1 MIVGA
6 GLVLLTWALAAIL
19 VTLLGLWPATLGA
32 RDRGDALRRSLWW
45 GLSIAVVVVLALSL
59 IIPLGSPVALTTMV
73 LLALVAGAAGVHRW
87 HRLPRC
93 TGDSQQSWVRWLVI
107 GAVGASVIYLAV
119 AALGPVT
126 NYDTGLYHLG
136 ALRYQQEFGLV
147 PGIANLYFP
156 LGYGNSV
163 IPFSSFLGSTPWQ
176 ENGFRLFNGLL
187 LVLLATELVVRLRRR
202 SWTPGTW
209 LLIAALGFV
218 WIPMVALSDY
228 WVTSPTSDSSILILT
243 TVAVAYLADA
253 AVAPAVRQASG
264 LAVALVVSWVLVSM
278 RPTMVVFALVTLAVA
293 VILTLHRRR
302 AGRADGAMPP
312 LLIGVGLI
320 GVAIAVLQVARDRI
334 LSGWL
339 QYPLSVLSF
348 DVPWQAADPVGYRT
362 ATLGAARD
370 PEDLWAAAESWN
382 WIPAWL
388 SRAPT
393 QWEFWLAILIATGS
407 AILALAA
414 HHYRVPWR
422 PRALLLALAPSL
434 LATAAWFV
442 ASPPAFRFIWGP
454 LFTLVALPGAFAA
467 DGLTRGTPTEQTQ
480 GRRHQPAATRMAA
493 VATGATMLAAAGL
506 LGVVAFSAVARL
518 DTASMTEEQQ
528 LSLGPIT
535 VPYRVTPIPV
545 PPVSAGTLDSGLEVL
560 FPIESDQCWAVYP
573 LCTAQIEPTV
583 RMLGPTIGDGFAR

>member
-6 GLVLLTWALAAIL
+6 GLVLLTWALAVIL
-19 VTLLGLWPATLGA
+19 VILLGLWPATLGA
-32 RDRGDALRRSLWW
+32 RDRGDAVRPSLWW
-45 GLSIAVVVVLALSL
+45 GLSIAVVIVLALSL
-59 IIPLGSPVALTTMV
+59 LMPLGSPAALITMV
-73 LLALVAGAAGVHRW
+73 LLAVIAGVAGVHRW
-87 HRLPRC
+87 RGLPRR
-93 TGDSQQSWVRWLVI
+93 TGSSKQSWARWLVL
-107 GAVGASVIYLAV
+107 GALSASVVYLAV

-136 ALRYQQEFGLV
+136 ALRYQEEFGLV

-163 IPFSSFLGSTPWQ
+163 IPLSSFLGSTPWQ
-176 ENGFRLFNGLL
+176 ENGFRLFNGFL
-187 LVLLATELVVRLRRR
+187 LVLLAIELVLRVRRR
-202 SWTPGTW
+202 RWTPGTW

-243 TVAVAYLADA
+243 SVAVAYLADA
-253 AVAPAVRQASG
+253 AVAPMRRRAAD

-278 RPTMVVFALVTLAVA
+278 RPTMAVFALVTLAVA
-293 VILTLHRRR
+293 AILTLRDRR
-302 AGRADGAMPP
+302 AGRPDGSMPP
-312 LLIGVGLI
+312 LLIGIVLM
-320 GVAIAVLQVARDRI
+320 GVTVAVLQVARDRI

-339 QYPLSVLSF
+339 QYPLSVFAF
-348 DVPWQAADPVGYRT
+348 DVPWRAADPVGYRT

-382 WIPAWL
+382 WIPGWL

-407 AILALAA
+407 ALLALLAR
-414 HHYRVPWR
+414 HYRAPWR
-422 PRALLLALAPSL
+422 PRALLLVLVPSL
-434 LATAAWFV
+434 LATAAWFL

-467 DGLTRGTPTEQTQ
+467 GGLTRVKPSGESIRALAGP
-480 GRRHQPAATRMAA
+480 A
-493 VATGATMLAAAGL
+493 VAMPAVAL

-518 DTASMTEEQQ
+518 DIGSITQEQQ
-528 LSLGPIT
+528 FSVGPIAMPYT
-535 VPYRVTPIPV
+535 VTAIPTPPS
-545 PPVSAGTLDSGLEVL
+545 SAGTLESGLEVL

-583 RMLGPTIGDGFAR
+583 RMIGPTIGDGFAR

>member
-6 GLVLLTWALAAIL
+6 GLVLLTWALGTIL
-19 VTLLGLWPATLGA
+19 LILLGLWPATLGA

-45 GLSIAVVVVLALSL
+45 GLSIAVVIVLALSL
-59 IIPLGSPVALTTMV
+59 AMPLGSPAALMAMV
-73 LLALVAGAAGVHRW
+73 LLALVAGAVGVHRW
-87 HRLPRC
+87 RRLPRH
-93 TGDSQQSWVRWLVI
+93 TGSGQQSWARWLI
-107 GAVGASVIYLAV
+107 LGALGASVIYLAV

-163 IPFSSFLGSTPWQ
+163 IPLSSFLGSTPWQ

-187 LVLLATELVVRLRRR
+187 LVLFAIELVLRVRRR
-202 SWTPGTW
+202 RWTPGTW

-243 TVAVAYLADA
+243 AVAVAYLADA
-253 AVAPAVRQASG
+253 AVAPATRRTPL
-264 LAVALVVSWVLVSM
+264 LAVALVLSWVLVSM
-278 RPTMVVFALVTLAVA
+278 RPTMAVFALVTLAVA
-293 VILTLHRRR
+293 VFLTLRGRR
-302 AGRADGAMPP
+302 AGRAEGSMPP
-312 LLIGVGLI
+312 LLIGVVLI

-339 QYPLSVLSF
+339 QYPLSVFSF
-348 DVPWQAADPVGYRT
+348 DVPWRAADPVGFRT

-382 WIPAWL
+382 WIPGWL
-388 SRAPT
+388 SRAPS
-393 QWEFWLAILIATGS
+393 QWEFWLAILIALGS
-407 AILALAA
+407 AVLVGLA
-414 HHYRVPWR
+414 HHRRVPWH
-422 PRALLLALAPSL
+422 PRALLLAMTPSL
-434 LATAAWFV
+434 VATVAWFV

-467 DGLTRGTPTEQTQ
+467 AGLTRVKPSGESIRTWTKP
-480 GRRHQPAATRMAA
+480 A
-493 VATGATMLAAAGL
+493 VAIPALAL

-518 DTASMTEEQQ
+518 DIGSITQEQQ
-528 LSLGPIT
+528 FSVGPIAM
-535 VPYRVTPIPV
+535 PYTVTPIPT
-545 PPVSAGTLDSGLEVL
+545 PPSSSGTLESGLEVL
-560 FPIESDQCWAVYP
+560 FPTESDQCWAVYP

-583 RMLGPTIGDGFAR
+583 HMIGPTIGDGFAR